1 MSGRSRRKKLQR
13 AKRISPVDGFV
24 SPTSEAVTT
33 LPLSYFP
40 SDTITLSA
48 NEADLGD
55 ITSNAEKLEKID
67 PNKEEKGEKEAEGN
81 EKSSSISEHLQP
93 QLLIPCG
100 PSEINVDSLQK
111 AVDSDESATPVFL
124 CETNNPSKITDDSLG
139 QTELCAIKAESPSN
153 TDIHSVL
160 NPTSHKNKGSG
171 RIVIAKSDTII
182 ETREEEFFKIED
194 EISVD
199 AFVNEN
205 INFDKCGDNF
215 ASKRSE
221 SVSFEYDQKE
231 CVDLSILEE
240 NSKICPSIAEIETN
254 SVQNEIEIITS
265 NDIVNTRIKQN
276 PNQSGYVVGLNASQN
291 LDTSL
296 NKDWNVIVEEDESD
310 SVVAEGENN
319 EKTKILNSTDPDI
332 EPILIKV
339 KSFNLPKTET
349 ISLLNSKEEEPSEKE
364 NIYHFD
370 IHSDQPS
377 HESQNVEKILEYK
390 TPEIIVVDDYKED
403 ASNIS
408 SSIQID
414 TSDKLKDNLNSNSVP
429 ISPSFSS
436 GDRSKES
443 SQGTAIDVAD
453 LEDSGHILPE
463 QDTTDSNPKWRRA
476 ATKAVKLQESSKNI
490 SRPSYENFVFGH
502 EGSGDINASV
512 NPIDSKKYILD
523 DRGSTLGVCSKY
535 IEEKLPSPP
544 IILEGG
550 IEYPP
555 DHSASPTSSRLES
568 PSLHLSTISGEEFS
582 PTSDIPDIFS
592 SCHLQ
597 PNSSNG
603 QHEIPLLSRPTVS
616 SHSSV
621 LVDMGKVIG
630 VLRSTRNHAPT
641 ALRGNIEDN
650 SDDGNENDNISNQNF
665 LKSSVEN
672 RNENFYTPD
681 ATSVIEYESTNGNVK
696 CESCSAASASSNAIE
711 KRIGKPN
718 VITSVVGSSD
728 LDESLCGDPLMYA
741 TFVAPVHQ
749 YSTET
754 EPSRQASFNYPSRQ
768 PSFKQNSTDAETGTG
783 AGSGTA
789 AEPQQQG
796 SVPQFPVNL
805 PVPGSRGKSKTPDNK
820 LYSKQGIQDT
830 IQDIYEQVPVD
841 QWPLPPLPVGHQEI
855 DAQDEINQTPIAQ
868 ECVQE
873 VSQEELEHQAH
884 IERMSFISGSS
895 ANEEED
901 DYEDNED
908 NEQAVSALNF
918 PLAPSAA
925 NFSLMQ
931 PKSRTPIQPSHYH
944 HFHQT
949 YLSMPPENHVSGGRE
964 ATPMIHKS
972 ALGLDD
978 SSRRPIAE
986 RNEMIPTWG
995 SAGDIDECLPS
1006 AEYFS
1011 SGTVRRKNKR
1021 ERNRTNPEG
1030 GGQIFTGNSN
1040 DIENSVKIGVGKSN
1054 TSLESAS
1061 DIPNMSPSCMHVE
1074 RTPLMLNNIGSASAK
1089 TVNKR
1094 SKSRSKSRSPNRA
1107 NTWLDDEMDIPPPP
1121 PPPHQVCHHHQSS
1134 LNHLSDQV
1142 HKHHQEL
1149 SGSDGAAEIVIVHRG
1164 SNQTK
1169 CSLHPLKTNS
1179 TNPSRSHSASRNAS
1193 PDNISDSSIS
1203 FHENE
1208 FSNKQNQYNT
1218 STRKTV
1224 PTSLKHKHAQDS
1236 TYANTT
1242 SRTKSNTSSKGI
1254 SSERNK
1260 PDHNDKY
1267 SNRENLGNHSYQSR
1281 LNSSGVENSSSK
1293 QDVKFVENKNTFLP
1307 KSHHYKQEGNG
1318 VSQQKYVYHHQKV
1331 SFRIS
1336 YIIIT

>member
-33 LPLSYFP
+33 LPLSYSP

-153 TDIHSVL
+153 TDIPSVL

-171 RIVIAKSDTII
+171 RIIIAKSDTII
-182 ETREEEFFKIED
+182 ETREVECFEIEN
-194 EISVD
+194 EITVD
-199 AFVNEN
+199 DFVNEN
-205 INFDKCGDNF
+205 NSFDKCGDNF
-215 ASKRSE
+215 ASKSSE
-221 SVSFEYDQKE
+221 SVSFEHDQKE
-231 CVDLSILEE
+231 CVDISILEE
-240 NSKICPSIAEIETN
+240 NSIIYPSIAEIETN
-254 SVQNEIEIITS
+254 SVQNEIEVVTP
-265 NDIVNTRIKQN
+265 NDIVNTRIENN
-276 PNQSGYVVGLNASQN
+276 PNQSGYVIGFNASQN
-291 LDTSL
+291 LDISL

-310 SVVAEGENN
+310 SVITEGENN
-319 EKTKILNSTDPDI
+319 EKTQFLDSTGPDI

-364 NIYHFD
+364 NISHFD

-377 HESQNVEKILEYK
+377 SESQKGEKILEHK
-390 TPEIIVVDDYKED
+390 TPEIIVVDDYKEN
-403 ASNIS
+403 ASTIS
-408 SSIQID
+408 TSIQID
-414 TSDKLKDNLNSNSVP
+414 TSDKLTDNLDPTIVP

-453 LEDSGHILPE
+453 LGDGGLILPE
-463 QDTTDSNPKWRRA
+463 QHTTASNPKWRRA
-476 ATKAVKLQESSKNI
+476 ATKAVKLQESSKKI
-490 SRPSYENFVFGH
+490 SKQSCENFIFGH
-502 EGSGDINASV
+502 EGSGDITFPF
-512 NPIDSKKYILD
+512 NPIDSEKYILD
-523 DRGSTLGVCSKY
+523 DGESSLGVCSKN
-535 IEEKLPSPP
+535 IEERLPSPP

-550 IEYPP
+550 IQYPP
-555 DHSASPTSSRLES
+555 DHSVSPASSRLES
-568 PSLHLSTISGEEFS
+568 PSLHLSTISGEEYS

-592 SCHLQ
+592 SCHQQ
-597 PNSSNG
+597 PKSSNR

-630 VLRSTRNHAPT
+630 VLRSTRNQAPA
-641 ALRGNIEDN
+641 ALQGNIEDN

-665 LKSSVEN
+665 MKSNVEN

-681 ATSVIEYESTNGNVK
+681 ATNVIEYECTNGNVK
-696 CESCSAASASSNAIE
+696 CESCSAASASSNTTE

-820 LYSKQGIQDT
+820 LYGKQG
-830 IQDIYEQVPVD
+830 IQDIYEQVPVE

-855 DAQDEINQTPIAQ
+855 DAQDEISQNPIAQ

-908 NEQAVSALNF
+908 NEHATSALNF
-918 PLAPSAA
+918 PPAPSAA
-925 NFSLMQ
+925 EFSLMQ

-1030 GGQIFTGNSN
+1030 GGQIFLGNSN
-1040 DIENSVKIGVGKSN
+1040 DIESSVKIGVRKSN

-1074 RTPLMLNNIGSASAK
+1074 RNPLMLNNIGSASAK
-1089 TVNKR
+1089 NVNKR

-1107 NTWLDDEMDIPPPP
+1107 NTWLDNEMDIPPPP

-1218 STRKTV
+1218 STRKTA
-1224 PTSLKHKHAQDS
+1224 PTSLKHKHAQDT

-1242 SRTKSNTSSKGI
+1242 SRAKSNTSSKGI

-1260 PDHNDKY
+1260 ADHNDKY
-1267 SNRENLGNHSYQSR
+1267 SNRENLGNYSYQSR

-1293 QDVKFVENKNTFLP
+1293 QDVKFVENKTTFLP

-1318 VSQQKYVYHHQKV
+1318 VSQQKHVHHHQKV
-1331 SFRIS
+1331 SSRIS
-1336 YIIIT
+1336 YITIK